1 MNERAKLSEADAAPA
16 CGDDFVLPA
25 FFAINAALK
34 AIHNAQDIRGTADH
48 WLWGFAPSVAA
59 GRLDLNALSKDIES
73 GPTSCATMT
82 FERRLSRKAGKPA
95 VDFTVTKL
103 VPDRFRA
110 HRTGEGWGEQLEVV
124 VVRKDEIH
132 ARKNYLEER
141 SSVSGLS
148 VCRHALER
156 YYEREHHSHND
167 IHARILKDMADA
179 DRQLGFAVAAGL
191 FCNGNPFSPGA
202 VTVLPL
208 GEGLIIVRNTVIMAE
223 KGWRPSSRAVR
234 KKRMLLATPT
244 DVDPCRSLKSFMV
257 DGSPAEGFLMAMG
270 VTYISNDIMRLEQR
284 AYTSL
289 FRAEAQKHDL
299 ASLGKDMGRTWL
311 AHETKP
317 AIPSIEVHPRLSYLL
332 SQIVGAGKQWP
343 LWYAMGWN
351 RSDDPKA
358 A

>member
-1 MNERAKLSEADAAPA
+1 MSSQAKILEVDATPV
-16 CGDDFVLPA
+16 CPDDFVLPPHY
-25 FFAINAALK
+25 AINKALAAIYNSQK
-34 AIHNAQDIRGTADH
+34 IRGSDEH
-48 WLWGFAPSVAA
+48 WLWGFAPAVAA
-59 GRLDLNALSKDIES
+59 GRLDLEDLSRNIES

-82 FERRLSRKAGKPA
+82 CERSTSRKAGKPA

-110 HRTGEGWGEQLEVV
+110 HRANEGWGEQLEVV

-141 SSVSGLS
+141 SAVSGLS

-167 IHARILKDMADA
+167 IHARILKDMADV
-179 DRQLGFAVAAGL
+179 DRKLGLAVAAGL
-191 FCNGNPFSPGA
+191 FCNGDPFSPGA

-234 KKRMLLATPT
+234 KKRVLLATPT
-244 DVDPCRSLKSFMV
+244 DVDPCRSLKPFVV
-257 DGSPAEGFLMAMG
+257 DGNPAEGFLMAMG

-299 ASLGKDMGRTWL
+299 ALLGKDMGRTWL

-317 AIPSIEVHPRLSYLL
+317 PIPSIEVHPRLSYLL
-332 SQIVGAGKQWP
+332 SQIVGAGRQWP

-358 A
+358 S